1 MRFNSVSALV
11 PLMLLGAAVP
21 LGSARGWTNPAPDTR
36 VVVSGVVR
44 DAATNA
50 PLAGA
55 QVSGPGGSARVDS
68 AGRYSLTLRARDGQ
82 KSVVLTARRIGYE
95 PSTRTVAVTADSAV
109 VDFALR
115 ASSLKLGETVVT
127 GAPDLGRRAEAR
139 MARAYAPR
147 VPLRTEWEGRRSR
160 DAVADTTAGDRC
172 TAGLRRTAC
181 DSANTEGYDAIAEN
195 PFLAVRGNPR
205 STFGVDV
212 DRASYSNV
220 RRFLSQGALPPRD
233 AVRIE
238 ELVNYFPY
246 EGAAPTGSHPIAV
259 ATEVMPAPW
268 LPAHRLVKVTLQA
281 KRMAARE
288 LPASNLV
295 FLIDVSGSM
304 QSEDK
309 LPLVQQS
316 LRLLVNELREQ
327 DRVAIVVYAGA
338 AGLVLPSTPGDQ
350 KRRIIAAIDKL
361 SAGGSTAGGAGIR
374 LAYQVAKENFA
385 PEGNNRVILATDGDF
400 NVGVSSDAELVQ
412 LIEQKRT
419 EGTFL
424 TVLGYGMG
432 NYKDNKLEKLADRGN
447 GNYAYVDDI
456 VEARKTLVQEM
467 GGTLV
472 TVAKDV
478 KIQVE
483 FNPAK
488 VRGYRL
494 IGYEN
499 RALRDED
506 FTDDAKD
513 AGEIGAGHT
522 VTALYEVI
530 PVGARSPVVLREAAP
545 LRYEREERSGTAAAA
560 DELFHVA
567 VRYKQ
572 PSGGRS
578 AELRHPVADRATA
591 PSGDFVFAAAVAS
604 FGMLLRESPHAGNA
618 SIEDVI
624 AAAQGA
630 LGRDEFGYRAG
641 FVAMAR
647 DAQRLLVARKAGV
660 ALNDAP

>member
-11 PLMLLGAAVP
+11 PALLFGVAIPA
-21 LGSARGWTNPAPDTR
+21 GSSRPWSGPVADTR
-36 VVVSGVVR
+36 VVVTGVVR
-44 DAATNA
+44 AAGANA
-50 PLAGA
+50 PLPGA
-55 QVSGPGGSARVDS
+55 VVAGPGASAHADS
-68 AGRYSLTLRARDGQ
+68 GGRYTLALRLGEGQ
-82 KSVVLTARRIGYE
+82 KRITLTARHIGYA
-95 PSTRTVAVTADSAV
+95 PSTQTVAVTGPRLV
-109 VDFALR
+109 VDFVLSQAVARLE
-115 ASSLKLGETVVT
+115 ANVT
-127 GAPDLGRRAEAR
+127 GVPERLLLRESVGYKSTGQPYVQREPQRRQ
-139 MARAYAPR
+139 
-147 VPLRTEWEGRRSR
+147 
-160 DAVADTTAGDRC
+160 DVAMDTTAASRC
-172 TAGLRRTAC
+172 TSGLRRASC
-181 DSANTEGYDAIAEN
+181 DSANTEGYDVIAEN

-205 STFGVDV
+205 STFSVDV

-220 RRFLSQGALPPRD
+220 RRFLTQGALPPRD

-246 EGAAPTGSHPIAV
+246 DNAEPRGRHPVAI
-259 ATEVMPAPW
+259 ATEVMAAPW
-268 LPAHRLVKVTLQA
+268 QPEHRLVRVTLQA

-288 LPASNLV
+288 LPPSNLV
-295 FLIDVSGSM
+295 FLVDVSGSM
-304 QSEDK
+304 QSEDR
-309 LPLVQQS
+309 LPLVQRS
-316 LRLLVNELREQ
+316 LRLLVDELRAQ

-338 AGLVLPSTPGDQ
+338 AGLVLPSTPGNE
-350 KRRIIAAIDKL
+350 KRRIMAAIDGL

-385 PEGNNRVILATDGDF
+385 RNGNNRVILATDGDF

-412 LIEQKRT
+412 LIEQKRA

-432 NYKDNKLEKLADRGN
+432 NYKDNRLEKLADKGN

-483 FNPAK
+483 FNPVK

-506 FTDDAKD
+506 FTDDTKD

-522 VTALYEVI
+522 VTALYEII
-530 PVGARSPVVLREAAP
+530 PAGARSPVVLRETSP
-545 LRYEREERSGTAAAA
+545 LRYERDERTATTAAE
-560 DELFHVA
+560 DELLHVA

-572 PSGGRS
+572 PSGTAS
-578 AELRHPVADRATA
+578 AELTHPVRDRVAR
-591 PSGDFVFAAAVAS
+591 PSDDFVFAAAVAS

-624 AAAQGA
+624 AAAQRSV
-630 LGRDEFGYRAG
+630 GRDEFGYRAG
-641 FVAMAR
+641 FVSMAR
-647 DAQRLLVARKAGV
+647 DAQRLLVARKSGV
-660 ALNDAP
+660 AVNDAP